1 MKGYGKYITGGI
13 AVLAV
18 ALMTIVAGC
27 LGGNEDDEKVLNI
40 AGSTTVQPVAQAAAS
55 AYMKD
60 HSDVEI
66 FVSGGGSSV
75 GVTSAVDGTA
85 DIGMASREL
94 KDSEKTANPGIVVTV
109 IAKDGI
115 ALIVHPDNNVT
126 GLTKDQVAAI
136 YKGEITNWKDVGGPD
151 QTIVLVGRDSASG
164 TRASFEELLDIDGS
178 ELSTGMLEQQSNG
191 GIFEYVKGNP
201 NAIGYV
207 GLGYVKEGVMGVPIN
222 GVQPT
227 IPNVQSGTYPISRSL
242 NMVTMGA
249 PDGLAKEFLD
259 FILSPQGQTI
269 VENSGFVPLS

>member
-1 MKGYGKYITGGI
+1 LKAHGKYMFTGLAI
-13 AVLAV
+13 VAV
-18 ALMTIVAGC
+18 ALMAIVAGC
-27 LGGNEDDEKVLNI
+27 LGGDEDDEKVLNI

-55 AYMKD
+55 AYMDD

-66 FVSGGGSSV
+66 LVSGGGSSV
-75 GVTSAVDGTA
+75 GVTSAADGTA

-94 KDSEKTANPGIVVTV
+94 KDSEKTDNPDLVVTV

-126 GLTKDQVAAI
+126 GLTKDQVASI

-151 QTIVLVGRDSASG
+151 AAIVLVGRDSASG
-164 TRASFEELLDIDGS
+164 TRASFEELLKIEGGD
-178 ELSTGMLEQQSNG
+178 LSTAMLEQQSNG
-191 GIFEYVKGNP
+191 GVYEYVKGNP

-207 GLGYVKEGVMGVPIN
+207 GLGYVKEGVKGVPIN

-227 IPNVQSGTYPISRSL
+227 IANVQGGTYPISRSL
-242 NMVTMGA
+242 NMITMGA

-259 FILSPQGQTI
+259 FLLSTEGQKI
-269 VENSGFVPLS
+269 VEENGFVPLA